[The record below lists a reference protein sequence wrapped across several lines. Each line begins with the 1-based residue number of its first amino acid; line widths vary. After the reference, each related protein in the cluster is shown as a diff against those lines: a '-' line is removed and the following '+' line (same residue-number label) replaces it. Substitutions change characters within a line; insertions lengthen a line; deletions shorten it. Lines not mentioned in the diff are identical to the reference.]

1 MNPLHPIPLV
11 IAAETPASRALAI
24 PPDDCAAQ
32 LRTVLNWQ
40 PGEHREIRVIAK
52 GQAGN
57 GISHAVVASPEEAAS
72 AIQGVAYGAGVYITM
87 NPIRHGAVVLRKAGT
102 TLTPAGSGSATVD
115 ADIERRKCFVIDLD
129 PVRDA
134 DTSAT
139 NEQLAEARALAT
151 TIVETLH
158 GEGWP
163 RPTVV
168 CSGNG
173 MHIYHRLDL
182 EGGSDLPRRALR
194 GLDERF
200 STAAVKVDVTVGNA
214 ARVMR
219 VPGSWTTKGG
229 DRSLHRICTL
239 EVTGE
244 DRLLTRDQLEAVAPT
259 ESSRTKT
266 DPGIST
272 GSFDVHAW
280 LERHGVKHRG
290 KEPWP
295 GGGAGAH
302 RWVLDVCPF
311 DPNHNRGEA
320 VITQQVNGAIGFT
333 CHHDSCSEHGW
344 KEFRKIIESVRRARA
359 DSSAAP
365 RMAYP
370 VDALPVL
377 LQDLV
382 RAQASASRVDE
393 ASVAVPAMTALLGV
407 IGNSVEVEVWPEWT
421 EPMVAWTAL
430 VALSGAMKS
439 ATIGL
444 AEKTLINLENG
455 FPPPLPEHKRERL
468 VVTDVT
474 VEALGE
480 IAAQNPRGLVL
491 YRDELAGHM
500 RAIGQY
506 KKVSGADEAFWLSAY
521 EGKRHTVDRKSTG
534 STIVRRVLISVL
546 GSIQPTVLRE
556 VMTERSRCESGFAAR
571 FWFVHP
577 ERRLIV
583 TKKPSPELT
592 SHVKTIRTRL
602 YLCMESLRKIPMP
615 DGEPATLR
623 CSDLAAERL
632 EQFANHHEEV
642 AYGLPDSSVERS
654 CRSKARGWAAKVA
667 GLVALLRCYQAQ
679 QGGEPAEPDYSSLT
693 IEEPDVEAAIR
704 LVDWQIAENARV
716 LRTFATD
723 AIDQRLK
730 HRDGLARE
738 ALDQTK
744 RVVTCTE
751 YRRRHGVS
759 KEEAE
764 AVLDELVT
772 AKLWAKRFPKPAQT
786 GGRPVAEYLPLG
798 EESVR

>member
-1 MNPLHPIPLV
+1 MIGSSIRSNDV
-11 IAAETPASRALAI
+11 ADTALGNKENCVEWLKNTLA
-24 PPDDCAAQ
+24 
-32 LRTVLNWQ
+32 WK
-40 PGEHREIRVIAK
+40 PGEHREIRVINHLKSDSAV
-52 GQAGN
+52 
-57 GISHAVVASPEEAAS
+57 ISSPEDAVT
-72 AIQGVAYGAGVYITM
+72 AIKDVAYGAGVYVTI
-87 NPIRHGAVVLRKAGT
+87 NPIAPDSAVIGSVEGRL
-102 TLTPAGSGSATVD
+102 LPAQRGKCTND
-115 ADIERRKCFVIDLD
+115 LDIMRRVAFVIDLD

-139 NEQLAEARALAT
+139 NEQLAEARDLAR
-151 TIVETLH
+151 TIVEKLH
-158 GEGWP
+158 AEGWP
-163 RPTVV
+163 MPTEV

-173 MHIYHRLDL
+173 VHLYFRIDI
-182 EGGSDLPRRALR
+182 EGGSDLPQRALR
-194 GLDERF
+194 GLHERF
-200 STAAVKVDVTVGNA
+200 GSATVKVDTGVGNA
-214 ARVMR
+214 SRIMR
-219 VPGSWTTKGG
+219 IPGTWNAKGS
-229 DRSLHRICTL
+229 DRSLHRMCTL
-239 EVTGE
+239 EVGGE
-244 DRLLTRDQLEAVAPT
+244 NRLLTREQLEAVALQPI
-259 ESSRTKT
+259 ESSRTT
-266 DPGIST
+266 ADPGIST
-272 GSFDVHAW
+272 GSFDVPAW
-280 LERHGVKHRG
+280 LEQHGVKHRG
-290 KEPWP
+290 QEPWP

-302 RWVLDVCPF
+302 RWVLDVCAFNPA
-311 DPNHNRGEA
+311 HNRGEA
-320 VITQQVNGAIGFT
+320 VITQQANGAIGFT

-344 KEFRKIIESVRRARA
+344 KEFRKVIESVRRARA
-359 DSSAAP
+359 DSPAAH

-455 FPPPLPEHKRERL
+455 FPPPLPDHKRERL

-474 VEALGE
+474 VEALSE

-571 FWFVHP
+571 FWFVQP

-583 TKKPSPELT
+583 TKKPPPELT

-602 YLCMESLRKIPMP
+602 CLCMESLRKIPMP
-615 DGEPATLR
+615 EGEPATLR

-667 GLVALLRCYQAQ
+667 GLVALLRCYEAQ
-679 QGGEPAEPDYSSLT
+679 QGGDPAQPDYSSLT

-704 LVDWQIAENARV
+704 LIDWQIAENARV
-716 LRTFATD
+716 LRTFTTD

-772 AKLWAKRFPKPAQT
+772 AKLWARRFSKPAQT

-798 EESVR
+798 EDSVR

>member
-1 MNPLHPIPLV
+1 M
-11 IAAETPASRALAI
+11 
-24 PPDDCAAQ
+24 
-32 LRTVLNWQ
+32 
-40 PGEHREIRVIAK
+40 
-52 GQAGN
+52 
-57 GISHAVVASPEEAAS
+57 
-72 AIQGVAYGAGVYITM
+72 
-87 NPIRHGAVVLRKAGT
+87 
-102 TLTPAGSGSATVD
+102 
-115 ADIERRKCFVIDLD
+115 
-129 PVRDA
+129 
-134 DTSAT
+134 
-139 NEQLAEARALAT
+139 
-151 TIVETLH
+151 
-158 GEGWP
+158 
-163 RPTVV
+163 
-168 CSGNG
+168 
-173 MHIYHRLDL
+173 
-182 EGGSDLPRRALR
+182 
-194 GLDERF
+194 
-200 STAAVKVDVTVGNA
+200 
-214 ARVMR
+214 
-219 VPGSWTTKGG
+219 
-229 DRSLHRICTL
+229 
-239 EVTGE
+239 
-244 DRLLTRDQLEAVAPT
+244 
-259 ESSRTKT
+259 
-266 DPGIST
+266 
-272 GSFDVHAW
+272 
-280 LERHGVKHRG
+280 G
-290 KEPWP
+290 KDPWP

-302 RWVLDVCPF
+302 RWVLDVCAFNPA
-311 DPNHNRGEA
+311 HNRGEA
-320 VITQQVNGAIGFT
+320 VITQQANGALGFT
-333 CHHDSCSEHGW
+333 RHHDSCSEHGW
-344 KEFRKIIESVRRARA
+344 NEFRKIIESVRRARA
-359 DSSAAP
+359 DSPAVPP

-382 RAQASASRVDE
+382 RAQAAASRVDE
-393 ASVAVPAMTALLGV
+393 ASVAVPVITALLGV
-407 IGNSVEVEVWPEWT
+407 IGNSVEVEVWPDWT

-430 VALSGAMKS
+430 VAPSGTMKS

-444 AEKTLINLENG
+444 AEKTLISLENG

-506 KKVSGADEAFWLSAY
+506 KKVYGADEAFWLSAY

-546 GSIQPTVLRE
+546 GSIQPKVLRE
-556 VMTERSRCESGFAAR
+556 VMTERNRCESGFAAR
-571 FWFVHP
+571 FWFVLP

-583 TKKPSPELT
+583 TKRPSTKLF
-592 SHVKTIRTRL
+592 SHVQTIRTRL

-623 CSDLAAERL
+623 CSDLAADRL

-667 GLVALLRCYQAQ
+667 GLVALLRCYEAQ
-679 QGGEPAEPDYSSLT
+679 QGDEPAEPDYCSLT
-693 IEEPDVEAAIR
+693 IEKSDVEAAIR
-704 LVDWQIAENARV
+704 LIDWQIVENAQV
-716 LRTFATD
+716 LRTFTSD

-764 AVLDELVT
+764 AVLDELVK
-772 AKLWAKRFPKPAQT
+772 AKLWAKRYPKPAQT

-798 EESVR
+798 EDSVR